1 MALQLKEKGVSVRD
15 RVWKTTECSP
25 ARRLDYPRK
34 FNADQFA
41 DHKVR
46 GGAALGN
53 VRGKFGDGE
62 NNCGDEKNYSAS
74 NAPLRDDTEMKNIER
89 LFKLLVPHRTAIIF
103 GSLFLTFAAMT
114 NLAVPLYIKKLVD
127 VVMIEKDIALMNN
140 FTFSIAG
147 LFLLQLIFST
157 AHNYLFDLTEKRVVT
172 DFRIKLF
179 RHLHTLSLS
188 FFAQRRTGEIVSR
201 MTNDITTIENIVTD
215 LPATLLQQS
224 IRLLGGV
231 IIITYM
237 NWKLTGLILVL
248 APILA
253 LFARTFGRKLKK
265 LSTEVQDKL
274 AISTTIL
281 EENISCVQ
289 VVKSFVREKLENAR
303 FGAALEDSF
312 QSAKKRV
319 IISSFFGPSIG
330 FIAFSASLIL
340 LWYGGREVILGAISP
355 GELIAFILYATIIAG
370 PMGSFARLY
379 ARIQEG
385 IGASKRVFEILDTKG
400 EVRDIAG
407 AKPIPELVGKVE
419 FDDVRFHYREDQ
431 EVIKG
436 ICFTVEPGQT
446 VALVGPSG
454 AGKSTIVQLLHRFY
468 DPVAG
473 EIRVDGIPLKTVSLA
488 SYWQQVGIVP
498 QETILFGGTILENI
512 EYAKPGVEKEELM
525 QASQAANAHDFI
537 MECPD
542 GYETV
547 VGEKG
552 IRLSAGQRQRIAI
565 ARAILKNPRI
575 LILDEATSA
584 LDNESELLIQEAL
597 ERLMDGRT
605 SIIIAHRLSTIH
617 NADRIIVMDR
627 GEIAESGS
635 HAQLMERKGLYHKLY
650 TLKSLQM
657 VEEIQGGGD

>member
-1 MALQLKEKGVSVRD
+1 M
-15 RVWKTTECSP
+15 
-25 ARRLDYPRK
+25 
-34 FNADQFA
+34 
-41 DHKVR
+41 
-46 GGAALGN
+46 
-53 VRGKFGDGE
+53 
-62 NNCGDEKNYSAS
+62 KNY
-74 NAPLRDDTEMKNIER
+74 KR
-89 LFKLLVPHRTAIIF
+89 L
-103 GSLFLTFAAMT
+103 LTFLFPYKNALILGALCLVVASVT

-127 VVMIEKDIALMNN
+127 VVMVEKNMALMNSL
-140 FTFSIAG
+140 TFSIAG
-147 LFLLQLIFST
+147 LFLIQLIFST
-157 AHNYLFDLTEKRVVT
+157 AHNYLFDLTEKRAIT

-188 FFAQRRTGEIVSR
+188 FFVKRRTGEIVSR

-224 IRLLGGV
+224 IRLFGGI

-237 NWKLTGLILVL
+237 NWKLTGLVLVL
-248 APILA
+248 APVLVI
-253 LFARTFGRKLKK
+253 FARIFGRRLKK
-265 LSTEVQDKL
+265 LSTEIQDKL
-274 AISTTIL
+274 AVSTTIL
-281 EENISCVQ
+281 EENISCIQ
-289 VVKSFVREKLENAR
+289 VVKSFVREKLENER
-303 FGAALEDSF
+303 FGKALEDSY

-330 FIAFSASLIL
+330 FIAFSTSLIL

-379 ARIQEG
+379 ARVQEG
-385 IGASKRVFEILDTKG
+385 IGASKRVFEILDMKG
-400 EVRDIAG
+400 EVRDAPD
-407 AKPIPELVGKVE
+407 AKPIPELTGKVE
-419 FDDVRFHYREDQ
+419 FDDVSFYYREDQ

-436 ICFTVEPGQT
+436 ICFSVEPGQT

-454 AGKSTIVQLLHRFY
+454 AGKSTLVQLLHRFY
-468 DPVAG
+468 DPVTG
-473 EIRVDGIPLKTVSLA
+473 QIRIDGFPLESVQMA
-488 SYWQQVGIVP
+488 SYWRQIGIVP

-512 EYAKPGVEKEELM
+512 EYAKPGVQKEALVL
-525 QASQAANAHDFI
+525 AAKAANAHNFI

-565 ARAILKNPRI
+565 ARAILKNPHI

-584 LDNESELLIQEAL
+584 LDNESELLIQDAL
-597 ERLMDGRT
+597 ERLMQDRT
-605 SIIIAHRLSTIH
+605 SFIIAHRLSTIH

-627 GEIAESGS
+627 GQIIESGS
-635 HAQLMERKGLYHKLY
+635 HVQLMQKEGLYHKLY
-650 TLKSLQM
+650 TLKSLQTNK
-657 VEEIQGGGD
+657 EIELNTDLLPN